1 MIIVKLSGGL
11 GNQLFQ
17 YALGRQLAVLN
28 QTELKLDV
36 SQLGNSLFGTP
47 RSYALDAFSIN
58 ASLATNREI
67 SELVGASFSMLGRFG
82 AISPFYQREPHFHF
96 SPLILRLRGDLYFDG
111 YWQSERYFKPI
122 ASLVKQELKL
132 QNTVL
137 SRFQM
142 WQNLIQT
149 SESVSVHVRRGD
161 YTLLSMANR
170 FLRPCGLDYYQKAA
184 SILLPQLQQP
194 TFFVFSD
201 DPVWAKTHLHFPVP
215 THYVTGNSAA
225 EDLAL
230 ISQCQHHIIANST
243 FSWWGAWLA
252 AFPHKKI
259 IAPQQWFAT
268 ERFNT
273 KDLLPDDWGR
283 V

>member
-17 YALGRQLAVLN
+17 YALGRHLAFLN
-28 QTELKLDV
+28 QTELKLDI
-36 SQLGNSLFGTP
+36 SQLQASRFWTA
-47 RSYALDAFSIN
+47 RTYALDAFSIN
-58 ASLATNREI
+58 ASVATNREI
-67 SELVGASFSMLGRFG
+67 SELAGASFSMLGRLG

-132 QNTVL
+132 QIPVL
-137 SRFQM
+137 TRFQM

-149 SESVSVHVRRGD
+149 SEAVSVHVRRGD

-170 FLRPCGLDYYQKAA
+170 FLRPCGLDYYEKAT
-184 SILLPQLQQP
+184 SVLLPQLQQP

-201 DPVWAKTHLHFPVP
+201 DLVWAKTHLHFPVP
-215 THYVTGNSAA
+215 THFVEGNSAA
-225 EDLAL
+225 EDLVL

-252 AFPHKKI
+252 AFPDKKI

-273 KDLLPDDWGR
+273 KDLLPDDWER

>member
-17 YALGRQLAVLN
+17 YALGRHLAFLN

-36 SQLGNSLFGTP
+36 SQLQASRFWTA
-47 RSYALDAFSIN
+47 RAYALDAFCIN
-58 ASLATNREI
+58 ASLATDREI
-67 SELVGASFSMLGRFG
+67 SELAGASFSMLGRFG

-142 WQNLIQT
+142 WQTLIQT
-149 SESVSVHVRRGD
+149 SESVSVHLRRGD
-161 YTLLSMANR
+161 YTLRSIANR

-184 SILLPQLQQP
+184 SVLLPQLQQP

-201 DPVWAKTHLHFPVP
+201 DPLWAKTHLHFPAP
-215 THYVTGNSAA
+215 THFVEGNSAA
-225 EDLAL
+225 EDLVL
-230 ISQCQHHIIANST
+230 ISKCQHHIIANST

-252 AFPHKKI
+252 AFPEKKI

-273 KDLLPDDWGR
+273 QDLLPDDWER

>member
-17 YALGRQLAVLN
+17 YALGRHLAFLN

-36 SQLGNSLFGTP
+36 SQLQASRFWTA
-47 RSYALDAFSIN
+47 RAYALDAFCIN
-58 ASLATNREI
+58 ASLATDREI
-67 SELVGASFSMLGRFG
+67 SELAGASFSMLGRLG

-142 WQNLIQT
+142 WQTLIQT

-161 YTLLSMANR
+161 YTLRSIANR

-184 SILLPQLQQP
+184 SVLLPQLQQP

-201 DPVWAKTHLHFPVP
+201 DPLWAKTHLHFPVP
-215 THYVTGNSAA
+215 TYFVEGNSAA
-225 EDLAL
+225 EDLVL
-230 ISQCQHHIIANST
+230 ISKCQHHIIANST

-252 AFPHKKI
+252 AFPEKKI

-273 KDLLPDDWGR
+273 QDLLPEDWER